1 VHARLCYRIVR
12 SERHE
17 HADAPYPL
25 ALLMPGMKATG
36 TTVSKPWRPSQ
47 TNPAKY

>member
-17 HADAPYPL
+17 HADAPHPL
-25 ALLMPGMKATG
+25 ALLMPGMNQ
-36 TTVSKPWRPSQ
+36 WRPSQ